1 MLTETKSS
9 EYELLNETL
18 DDAEELVE
26 SQFDDALYEKERQHF
41 RSPNKIYN
49 EYCSFRNLDDAA
61 SSRRGRQSIC
71 WQDVIRSFSYLT
83 VQNLFNYQKID

>member
-18 DDAEELVE
+18 DDAEDLVE

-41 RSPNKIYN
+41 RGPNKIYN

-61 SSRRGRQSIC
+61 FAIKEGLVLDNIWNKKDSKETYEGI
-71 WQDVIRSFSYLT
+71 I
-83 VQNLFNYQKID
+83 K